1 MHSWP
6 TSYHLDGCPWESS
19 NRQEVDLDDD
29 VTIHTDEHLGT
40 KYLKD
45 DQDPTFN
52 VTESPMD
59 DLSKDGVAEEPLDAL
74 EDDAASILTSAMQ

>member
-1 MHSWP
+1 M
-6 TSYHLDGCPWESS
+6 
-19 NRQEVDLDDD
+19 
-29 VTIHTDEHLGT
+29 DEHLGT

-52 VTESPMD
+52 VMESPMD

-74 EDDAASILTSAMQ
+74 ARR